1 MIFHRSVY
9 NDIVKYYS
17 GNIIKLTSL
26 TGDRLWRVVDIC
38 PDEVVLKDVDGFE
51 IYMDLNDEYQV
62 DFPLPKRAVY
72 QSGHRA
78 WMLQRKPAK
87 QYNRGI
93 HEQNTMVKSLG
104 TSLWTSSPFNINV
117 LQQFVDKPAYQ
128 DPDNLDMEYESW
140 AITPVLSVNRAGRV
154 WALDKVI
161 GQVSSFEQKQMNL
174 ISSLFKPEI
183 TTAFPTWS
191 VKC

>member
-26 TGDRLWRVVDIC
+26 TGDRLWKVIDIC
-38 PDEVVLKDVDGFE
+38 PDEVALKDVDGFE

-78 WMLQRKPAK
+78 MLLQRKPAK

-104 TSLWTSSPFNINV
+104 TSLWTFSPFNIDV

-128 DPDNLDMEYESW
+128 DPDNLDMEYDSW
-140 AITPVLSVNRAGRV
+140 AITPVLAVNKVGRV

-161 GQVSSFEQKQMNL
+161 GQVNSFEQKQMTL
-174 ISSLFKPEI
+174 TSSLFKPEI